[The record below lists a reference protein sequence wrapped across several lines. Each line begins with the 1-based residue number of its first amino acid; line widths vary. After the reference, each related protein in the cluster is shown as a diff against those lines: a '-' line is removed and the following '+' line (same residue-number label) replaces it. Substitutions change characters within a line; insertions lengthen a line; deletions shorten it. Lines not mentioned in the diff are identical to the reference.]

1 MSETQATRTEPEG
14 VPARPILYVAVGFLI
29 FVAACIGGLF
39 LYFSDVVGSR
49 SPVKPEPFPAPQLQ
63 RTPLSDLEK
72 LHQKEQAQLRGY
84 AWVDKEQGIVR
95 IPIERAMQIVAARGG
110 TAAFGSLDDLNKAPP
125 PPKGKNETAKAAQQ
139 SPAPNGVQR

>member
-1 MSETQATRTEPEG
+1 MSETQPTRTEPEG
-14 VPARPILYVAVGFLI
+14 VAARPILYVAVGFLI

-39 LYFSDVVGSR
+39 FYYSDVVGSR

-72 LHQKEQAQLRGY
+72 LQQKQQAQLEGY
-84 AWVDKEQGIVR
+84 AWVDRKQGIVR
-95 IPIERAMQIVAARGG
+95 IPIERAMQIVASRGG
-110 TAAFGSLDDLNKAPP
+110 AAAFGPLDDLNKPA

-139 SPAPNGVQR
+139 NPAPDGVQR